1 MKVLIVVYKFYSMPF
16 MRYEIPLGL
25 AYISAVLKRAGH
37 VVDILNLNEYYADIR
52 HNDFAP
58 LKMLMERRFRQH
70 DFDVLCTGGLSPFFD
85 TLQQVVLTAR
95 QIKPG
100 VITVMGGGI
109 VTSEPELI
117 MDNIPVDFGVIGEGE
132 ETIVE
137 LLSELGG
144 AQRFEQVEGIIFR
157 GPDGRLVKTA
167 SRPLIMDLDSIPYP
181 DYDGLN
187 VDRFLDMQLPVDMLG
202 CFKRDNPRFLPIL
215 ASRSCPFKC
224 SFCFHPIGDKYR
236 VRTLDSI
243 FAELDYLIDRY
254 AINTLLIMDELFGF
268 NRDYLI
274 QFCER
279 FKLYGMDLIVQLHVS
294 QADETTIRLLKEAGC
309 IFISYGI
316 ESASDAVLK
325 SMRKNSTVAQI
336 ENALELTRQAGI
348 QIQGNFIFGDS
359 AETDETVAETFQWWL
374 NNRQYM
380 INLGILMAFP
390 GSSLWDYGL
399 ARGVI
404 KDKQSALHDECASL
418 YRLNLTKLSNR
429 NWDHLLRT
437 IRHLDF
443 NLRIPAK
450 VISCKTQSFD
460 YRKRRLYVLTVECP
474 HCASVME
481 YRNMH
486 CPWTEDTQPAFTS
499 NRLGCRVCNQRF
511 DILPYRVEEGLCEV
525 LEKTRDLRLGIFS
538 ACTASVNLLKFSRA
552 LRERASIL
560 IDNVVQYGMT
570 QVEGVPVIPLANNL
584 DQIEQQLDAIL
595 VASEEIN
602 SEFFDDLLDMERH
615 GMLVIRIGNLL
626 AIPSIKTPE
635 DALTYSRAMLDSAQA
650 AIASGVPAFACTAAL
665 AVTDRFPVLADG
677 HIVLAQAMEAA
688 GDKQVALDAWQTAH
702 LLSPANVWVLE
713 ELCRLSLQMGAY
725 SDALPAFERLQTLA
739 PESPALG
746 LLTSWCAASGVH

>member
-37 VVDILNLNEYYADIR
+37 LVDILNLNEYYADIR

-70 DFDVLCTGGLSPFFD
+70 DFDMVCTGGLSPFFD
-85 TLQQVVLTAR
+85 TLQQVVLAAR

-117 MDNIPVDFGVIGEGE
+117 MEHIPVDFGVIGEGE

-144 AQRFEQVEGIIFR
+144 AQRFKQVAGIIFR

-167 SRPLIMDLDSIPYP
+167 SRPLIADLDNIPYP

-187 VDRFLDMQLPVDMLG
+187 ISRFLDMQMPVDMLG
-202 CFKRDNPRFLPIL
+202 CFKRDTPRFLPIL

-243 FAELDYLIDRY
+243 FTELDYLVERY

-279 FKLYGMDLIVQLHVS
+279 FKPYDMDLIVQLHVS

-316 ESASDAVLK
+316 ESASDTVLK
-325 SMRKNSTVAQI
+325 SMRKNSTIAQI
-336 ENALELTRQAGI
+336 EHALALTRQAGI

-359 AETDETVAETFQWWL
+359 AETDETASETLAWWL
-374 NNRQYM
+374 SHREYL
-380 INLGILMAFP
+380 INLGSVWAFP
-390 GSSLWDYGL
+390 GSALWNDALLRGL
-399 ARGVI
+399 IVN
-404 KDKQSALHDECASL
+404 KVTYLKNESSALSK
-418 YRLNLTKLSNR
+418 LNLTAMTDR
-429 NWDHLLRT
+429 NFEHLLRN

-443 NLRIPAK
+443 HLRIPAK
-450 VISCKTQSFD
+450 VISCKSQSFD
-460 YRKRRLYVLTVECP
+460 YRKRRLYALTVECP

-481 YRNMH
+481 YRNLH
-486 CPWTEDTQPAFTS
+486 CPWTEDTQPAFIN

-525 LEKTRDLRLGIFS
+525 LEKTRGLRLGVFS
-538 ACTASVNLLKFSRA
+538 ACSASINLLKFSQA
-552 LRERASIL
+552 LRERVALLVDNSI
-560 IDNVVQYGMT
+560 QYGLT
-570 QVEGVPVIPLANNL
+570 QVEGVPVLPLFNNL
-584 DQIEQQLDAIL
+584 GQIEQQLDAIL
-595 VASEEIN
+595 VPSEEIN

-626 AIPSIKTPE
+626 AIPTIKAPE
-635 DALTYSRAMLDSAQA
+635 DALAYSRTMLDSAQA
-650 AIASGVPAFACTAAL
+650 AISSGAPAFACTAAL

-688 GDKQVALDAWQTAH
+688 GDTTVALDAWHTAH
-702 LLSPANVWVLE
+702 LLSPGNVWVLE
-713 ELCRLSLQMGAY
+713 QLCRLSLQMGAY
-725 SDALPAFERLQTLA
+725 ADALPAFERLQALA
-739 PESPALG
+739 PESPTLG
-746 LLTSWCAASGVH
+746 LLTSWCAASGAH